1 MRTIYTLFL
10 IIIIDLIFLLY
21 GVNTLSIS
29 YKEAIVFYSGDNFLH
44 YLVKFST
51 NIFGEN
57 DFALRIPFILFHVLS
72 IFLIF
77 EISKFYIKRDEDR
90 LISVCTFVLLPGV
103 VSSALLV
110 NSASVVIFFTMLFV
124 YLFLQKRVF
133 LYSVLLPL
141 LVFIDNSFF
150 ILYLGLI
157 FYGLYEK
164 NRYLVFISSLL
175 FLLSL
180 YLYGLDSIQHGK
192 PRGYFLDT
200 FGAYSLIFSPLIF
213 LYFFYTMY
221 QILIK
226 GKKSIVWFIS
236 FVSLVISILLS
247 FRQRIIIEDFAPF
260 VVISI
265 PLMVQVF
272 SKSYRTRL
280 PELRGFHRIFFVF
293 IFSFLILNFFATY
306 FNQYFYRYLDKPSKH
321 FAYKYHIVKELSQKL
336 KDKNITNIKCD
347 NKSLELRLKFYGVNK
362 GNDLQLLLCDKNIS
376 NTQKVTLSYMNYPI
390 ICYSVSKVN
399 K

>member
-29 YKEAIVFYSGDNFLH
+29 YKEAIVFYNGDNFLH

-133 LYSVLLPL
+133 LYSLLLPL

-376 NTQKVTLSYMNYPI
+376 DTQKVTLSYMNYPI